1 MGLNMKHLVEDYIP
15 FSGFQIVDDV
25 NSINESAQSEVA
37 NSKGAILAIVRGQH
51 FVPDGISRNRRNYK
65 GVWAEA
71 GKDEDVQ
78 VKLKNCQ
85 MLGRIGHEA
94 EMTDMDVAKGEFSH
108 YTRNIDWDTGEAE
121 SVILNTPMG
130 ETLLTLL
137 RAGVTMYV
145 SSRADG
151 DYCGKDEDGNDIM
164 DPKTYKLE
172 RFDFVQDPGFLD
184 AHPKM
189 VTESKQREAESVN
202 TVKCLLETAR
212 DTKSILTLEGQQ
224 FVVESI
230 QGNEVEL
237 SDVDS
242 GKTEHCTFEDFTE
255 VVDEMQRSIVES
267 FQRLQ
272 GELEEANESVKT
284 LRFANK
290 QGLNESYVSERVK
303 QGATFESLE
312 RERPAAKQYTIQ
324 GATAINESRD
334 ASDEPFVSRLFG

>member
-1 MGLNMKHLVEDYIP
+1 MKHLVEDYIP

-37 NSKGAILAIVRGQH
+37 NSKGAILAIVKGQH
-51 FVPDGISRNRRNYK
+51 FVPDGISRNKRNYK

-108 YTRNIDWDTGEAE
+108 YTRNINWDTGEAE
-121 SVILNTPMG
+121 SVILNTRMG

-151 DYCGKDEDGNDIM
+151 DYCGKDEEGNDLM
-164 DPKTYKLE
+164 DPKSYKLE

-189 VTESKQREAESVN
+189 VTESKQKEEADVR

-212 DTKSILTLEGQQ
+212 DIGATLKLEGQQ
-224 FVVESI
+224 FIVESV
-230 QGNEVEL
+230 QGENVELAEVE
-237 SDVDS
+237 S
-242 GKTEHCTFEDFTE
+242 GRTESCTFEDFTE
-255 VVDEMQRSIVES
+255 VVEELQHSIVES
-267 FQRLQ
+267 VQALK
-272 GELEEANESVKT
+272 GELDEANESIKT

-290 QGLNESYVSERVK
+290 QGLDESYVSDRMK
-303 QGATFESLE
+303 KGATFESIAN
-312 RERPAAKQYTIQ
+312 ERPASRQFVIK
-324 GATAINESRD
+324 GATAINESKD
-334 ASDEPFVSRLFG
+334 SSDEPFVSRLFG